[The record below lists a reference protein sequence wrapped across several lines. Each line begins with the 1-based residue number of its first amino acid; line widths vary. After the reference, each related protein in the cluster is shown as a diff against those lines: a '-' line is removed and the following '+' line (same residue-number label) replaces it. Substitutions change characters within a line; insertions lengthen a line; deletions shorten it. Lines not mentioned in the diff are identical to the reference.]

1 MNFTKAQ
8 GIVYHSIMKRIL
20 VTGFKEFNH
29 ETINPSLEVL
39 KKLIRKDVEMY
50 CLALEVEYDND
61 YLKIEN
67 KIKECQPDY
76 IILLGQ
82 AGRRSKVSLEYFALN
97 MQSGNIK
104 DNQGKEYYHHR
115 IDETVSD
122 AYHTQIDLVKF
133 MQINSTL
140 PCYIS
145 YHAGTF
151 ICNEIYF
158 RTLNYLYSNHQKA
171 NCLFVHL
178 PFLKSQV
185 EEKYKNYVAFME
197 LDTMLE
203 VINKL
208 IDFLI
213 KE

>member
-1 MNFTKAQ
+1 
-8 GIVYHSIMKRIL
+8 MKKIL
-20 VTGFKEFNH
+20 VTGFKPFE
-29 ETINPSLEVL
+29 EEKINPSLEVL
-39 KKLIRKDVEMY
+39 KNLHRDDVEIY
-50 CLALEVEYDND
+50 HLELEVEYDKD
-61 YLKIEN
+61 YFKIEN
-67 KIKECQPDY
+67 KIKEFDPDY

-104 DNQGKEYYHHR
+104 DNQGKQYHHHQ
-115 IDETVSD
+115 IDENLPN

-133 MQINSTL
+133 MQINSFL

-151 ICNEIYF
+151 ICNEVYYK
-158 RTLNYLYSNHQKA
+158 TLNYLYSNHQLG
-171 NCLFVHL
+171 NCVFVHL
-178 PFLKSQV
+178 PFLKEQV
-185 EEKYKNYVAFME
+185 ESKYQNYISYME
-197 LDTMLE
+197 LDKMLE
-203 VINKL
+203 IVNKL